1 MRQQAAALVAN
12 RWFERV
18 IVGLILINSLLL
30 GLETFDSI
38 RQQYGAAIELA
49 YDLILAVFVIEMLL
63 KMIALAPNIHHYFK
77 DGWNVF
83 DFTIV
88 VLSLLPATGSTAM
101 IARMVRIFRVLRL
114 ISVLPELRVLV
125 STLLRSIPGIGNI
138 GILLALIFYVYAVAG
153 YQFFHEIDP
162 DHWGDLWT
170 ALLTL
175 FQIIT
180 LEGWTDLMHTVMPKF
195 EWAWL
200 YFTSFVVVATFM
212 VMNLII
218 AVVLDNLEGA
228 KVEASDEAMA
238 NESDK
243 EKLIAEIQ
251 SDMKAMQNKLEQLSR
266 K

>member
-12 RWFERV
+12 RWFERI
-18 IVGLILINSLLL
+18 IVGLILLNSLLL
-30 GLETFDSI
+30 GLETFDNI
-38 RQQYGAAIELA
+38 RQQYGASIELA
-49 YDLILAVFVIEMLL
+49 YDIILAVFVLEMLL
-63 KMIALAPNIHHYFK
+63 KMVALAPNVHHYFK
-77 DGWNVF
+77 DGWNIF

-138 GILLALIFYVYAVAG
+138 GILLALIFYVYGVAG
-153 YQFFHEIDP
+153 YQFFHKIDP
-162 DHWGDLWT
+162 DNWGDLWT
-170 ALLTL
+170 SLLTL

-180 LEGWTDLMHTVMPKF
+180 LEGWTDLMDTVMPKF

-228 KVEASDEAMA
+228 KEEAADELPA
-238 NESDK
+238 NSNSKDQ
-243 EKLIAEIQ
+243 LIAELQ
-251 SDMKAMQNKLEQLSR
+251 ADMKAMQDKLERLSR